1 MQEQITHSNTE
12 RYLIKLALRNLDRKI
27 HLIIRS
33 RKIQLE
39 EEFMEM
45 EYEEVLQFWDEHSQ
59 ENPLGTNKEVWK
71 FCDRWTFLFPYKL
84 HKAL

>member
-1 MQEQITHSNTE
+1 MQEQITQSNTE
-12 RYLIKLALRNLDRKI
+12 RYIIKLALRNLDRKI

-33 RKIQLE
+33 RKMQLE

-59 ENPLGTNKEVWK
+59 ENPLRDNKEVAVPLK
-71 FCDRWTFLFPYKL
+71 KNRPL
-84 HKAL
+84 